1 MAKGNIVNV
10 KFLADTSGMQ
20 KGINQVNGQLSGF
33 SKSLKTFGIAFA
45 GAFSVRALANFA
57 TESIKYASDL
67 EESLSKVGVVFKQN
81 AGEIEDWSK
90 DSVQAL
96 GLPQAEALEAVGTFG
111 NLFTSMG
118 VGIDTATDLSQS
130 TVQLASDLASFN
142 NIDLSQAQN
151 ALRSGLSGETE
162 PLKRLGIVINQAAIE
177 AKALELGL
185 VGVGEEIDSAAKAQA
200 TYALIME
207 KSANAQGDFERTS
220 DGLANQLRILD
231 AQATET
237 KGAFGVGFLNAMQG
251 ADGGIQDVTRSLEA
265 LEVIMKSTGDT
276 VGNFASDVSKAL
288 GPLADFIEEI
298 NKDWDDQGLAI
309 RSVRFAWN
317 LATTD
322 LIELT
327 EQVRTNDFSWAQNN
341 EVTLT
346 ATEQARENAFAQRA
360 LAGELDDTT
369 GAIDQQANAWRDLV
383 EASPGS
389 AQVAKQ
395 SRDMDSFSRSL
406 DKNSVYW
413 KNAGES
419 AKDYFQQLDR
429 GTGSGGRSGG
439 STARVEQEFIK
450 IKKLFKD
457 LSSDG
462 DIAIQAVGNTAKKIP
477 VEVAN
482 GIQAAFTVT
491 QEAINEQLRIIE
503 EGQAE
508 ITRISSDIVSTI
520 LGGVG
525 IATKNAEGEPLSAEE
540 MANSLFGSIADQQ
553 NVAET
558 VARTIGT
565 ALPPALLNQIIS
577 LDSKTAVELANYL
590 GANPEMLTQLTAN
603 YDKLSTDTKTL
614 LGQPMGEAW
623 ATIGGQSASKMISSA
638 EQKIKDESEDFKRF
652 VRKQLKTTVTVDVRY
667 NYINPPGSAGSPPGS
682 GRSAVREIQNYERLN
697 GRSWRS

>member
-10 KFLADTSGMQ
+10 KFLADTSGMK
-20 KGINQVNGQLSGF
+20 KGIDQVNGQLSGF
-33 SKSLKTFGIAFA
+33 SKSVKAFGIAFA
-45 GAFSVRALANFA
+45 GAFSVKALADFA

-220 DGLANQLRILD
+220 DGLANQLRILE

-237 KGAFGVGFLNAMQG
+237 KGAFGVGFLNAMK
-251 ADGGIQDVTRSLEA
+251 DSEGGIQDVTRSLES
-265 LEVIMKSTGDT
+265 LETIMESTGT
-276 VGNFASDVSKAL
+276 AVGNFASDVSRAL

-298 NKDWDDQGLAI
+298 NKDWDDQSVVI
-309 RSVRFAWN
+309 RAVRFAWR
-317 LATTD
+317 AGSTD
-322 LIELT
+322 LNQLTREIIE
-327 EQVRTNDFSWAQNN
+327 NDFSWAQNN

-346 ATEQARENAFAQRA
+346 AAEQARENAFAQRA
-360 LAGELDDTT
+360 LAGELDYTT
-369 GAIDQQANAWRDLV
+369 GEIDAQANAWRDLV
-383 EASPGS
+383 NASPGS
-389 AQVAKQ
+389 AQVRKQ
-395 SRDMDSFSRSL
+395 SRDMDSFSRAIG
-406 DKNSVYW
+406 KNSIYW

-419 AKDYFQQLDR
+419 AKDYFESLDKGVSR
-429 GTGSGGRSGG
+429 GG
-439 STARVEQEFIK
+439 SSTKKVEQEFIK

-457 LSSDG
+457 LSTDG
-462 DIAIQAVGNTAKKIP
+462 DIVIKSVGTTAKKIP
-477 VEVAN
+477 LEVAE
-482 GIQAAFTVT
+482 GIQGAFAVT
-491 QEAINEQLRIIE
+491 QEAINEQIRIIE
-503 EGQAE
+503 SGQAE
-508 ITRISSDIVSTI
+508 IARISSDIVSTI

-540 MANSLFGSIADQQ
+540 MANSLFGSIKDQQ

-590 GANPEMLTQLTAN
+590 GANPEMLTKLTEN
-603 YDKLSTDTKTL
+603 YEKLSTDTKTL

-652 VRKQLKTTVTVDVRY
+652 VRKQLKTTVTIDVRY
-667 NYINPPGSAGSPPGS
+667 NYINPPGSAGAPSGS